1 MENLLDDEVN
11 FNFDVSEEDEM
22 MQEEDRDLTNN
33 TDDDSNVIIQHM
45 DIREPLMKL
54 KKILEK
60 KLRTNF
66 SRYDFWLQDREF
78 LDEKL
83 TLVEHTIQ
91 GEGMVQIN
99 LEIKAGTGSKRGRI
113 IILDV
118 LKPVNDEPSDEDK
131 FDAGEENDEDEE
143 AEEKQVESGEGA
155 GKDCVT
161 RWVVCTQF
169 RKEQERLSIPMD
181 PGQWSESNVMFWLK
195 WAINTFKSASIDPA
209 DWILSGHQLC
219 SISQQQFKTKVP
231 VDPNDLF
238 WTHLE
243 LLRKCKFVA
252 VVQNSTVGVADTAPP
267 SNIKQEA
274 KVERVVPQSKDRV
287 AGMASNGVN
296 VVGKF
301 PGHQLSG
308 GVVRRKKPVTL
319 GVARVGLANNI
330 PDGSPG
336 NRSGNNGQVQLWQ
349 FLLELLTDKE
359 HREVIHWLGEEGE
372 FKLNNPETVAQL
384 WGARKN
390 KPNMN
395 YEKLSR
401 ALRYYY
407 DGDMICKVHGK
418 RFVYK
423 FVCDLKELLGYSA
436 RELSRLVA
444 EAEQRSLARVGSLL

>member
-1 MENLLDDEVN
+1 MSGLGDDDHLLGDAVS
-11 FNFDVSEEDEM
+11 FNFDVTDSEVLDSVVSADDE
-22 MQEEDRDLTNN
+22 
-33 TDDDSNVIIQHM
+33 SGVISQHM
-45 DIREPLMKL
+45 DIREPLLNLKRVLERKL
-54 KKILEK
+54 KTDLSE
-60 KLRTNF
+60 F
-66 SRYDFWLQDREF
+66 DFWLQDRE
-78 LDEKL
+78 LLEETM
-83 TLVEHTIQ
+83 TLVDHTVQ
-91 GEGMVQIN
+91 GEGRVQIN
-99 LEIKAGTGSKRGRI
+99 LDMKTDPDTGRGKI
-113 IILDV
+113 NILDV
-118 LKPVNDEPSDEDK
+118 LKPVMEDQSEEERSEEEEMETEV
-131 FDAGEENDEDEE
+131 AGP
-143 AEEKQVESGEGA
+143 VSPVSVSGVMDG
-155 GKDCVT
+155 GDVQCVT

-169 RKEQERLSIPMD
+169 RREQEQLAIPTD
-181 PGQWSESNVMFWLK
+181 PAQWSHSNVQHWLR
-195 WAINTFKSASIDPA
+195 WAMKTFSSASIDPA
-209 DWILSGHQLC
+209 DWNMAGAELC
-219 SISQQQFKTKVP
+219 EMTQDQFKLKVQ

-252 VVQNSTVGVADTAPP
+252 VVQKTPAGGKAGSGRSVGPRHNGASHHTA
-267 SNIKQEA
+267 A
-274 KVERVVPQSKDRV
+274 
-287 AGMASNGVN
+287 
-296 VVGKF
+296 
-301 PGHQLSG
+301 
-308 GVVRRKKPVTL
+308 VRKKKPVTL

-349 FLLELLTDKE
+349 FLLELLTDRE

-372 FKLNNPETVAQL
+372 FKLHNPEIVAQL

-436 RELSRLVA
+436 CELSRLVE
-444 EAEQRSLARVGSLL
+444 EAERRSSERSGELKIFM

>member
-1 MENLLDDEVN
+1 MMDDLLGEEVN
-11 FNFDVSEEDEM
+11 FNFDVGDVDEVATE
-22 MQEEDRDLTNN
+22 QTNGSS
-33 TDDDSNVIIQHM
+33 DDDLIIQHM
-45 DIREPLMKL
+45 DIREPLHKL
-54 KKILEK
+54 RRILER
-60 KLRTNF
+60 KLRTDLTK
-66 SRYDFWLQDREF
+66 YDFWLQDREY
-78 LDEKL
+78 LDDKL
-83 TLVEHTIQ
+83 TLVEHTVQ

-99 LEIKAGTGSKRGRI
+99 LELKPDPGSGNSGKI
-113 IILDV
+113 NILDV
-118 LKPVNDEPSDEDK
+118 LKPVTEEHSDDDK
-131 FDAGEENDEDEE
+131 YDSSEEL
-143 AEEKQVESGEGA
+143 AEEEDQGDNT
-155 GKDCVT
+155 GKDTVT

-169 RKEQERLSIPMD
+169 RREQERLNIPLD
-181 PGQWSESNVMFWLK
+181 PGSWSDNNVMFWLK
-195 WAINTFKSASIDPA
+195 WALNTFKTASIDPA
-209 DWILSGHQLC
+209 DWVMSGHQLC
-219 SISQQQFKTKVP
+219 SISQQQFKAKVP

-252 VVQNSTVGVADTAPP
+252 VVQNSDETQSVNQQTSKPAFP
-267 SNIKQEA
+267 I
-274 KVERVVPQSKDRV
+274 QSKPPKISENFKVTPR
-287 AGMASNGVN
+287 AGVHDSLASIA
-296 VVGKF
+296 
-301 PGHQLSG
+301 ST
-308 GVVRRKKPVTL
+308 VRKKKPVTL

-359 HREVIHWLGEEGE
+359 HREVIHWLGDEGE
-372 FKLNNPETVAQL
+372 FKLNNPEIVAQL

-436 RELSRLVA
+436 SELSKLVA
-444 EAEQRSLARVGSLL
+444 EAETRSLNRLAGLL

>member
-1 MENLLDDEVN
+1 MTGLSGVDDNLLDDGVS
-11 FNFDVSEEDEM
+11 FSFDVTDTDVMQDPVVAGPGDEE
-22 MQEEDRDLTNN
+22 TG
-33 TDDDSNVIIQHM
+33 VIIQLI
-45 DIREPLMKL
+45 DIREPLSHLKRVLERKL
-54 KKILEK
+54 KTELGE
-60 KLRTNF
+60 F
-66 SRYDFWLQDREF
+66 EFWLQDREM
-78 LDEKL
+78 LDENM
-83 TLVEHTIQ
+83 TLVEHTVQ
-91 GEGMVQIN
+91 GEGLVQIN
-99 LEIKAGTGSKRGRI
+99 LEIKSENGRGKI
-113 IILDV
+113 NILDV
-118 LKPVNDEPSDEDK
+118 LKPANEEPS
-131 FDAGEENDEDEE
+131 EEERSEDEVE
-143 AEEKQVESGEGA
+143 PEPAEPPPMPSEGG

-169 RKEQERLSIPMD
+169 RKEQERLNIPTD
-181 PGQWSESNVMFWLK
+181 PGHWNENNVMHWLR
-195 WAINTFKSASIDPA
+195 WALNTFKSASIDPA
-209 DWILSGHQLC
+209 DWIMSGEELC
-219 SISQQQFKTKVP
+219 SISQEQFKSKVP

-252 VVQNSTVGVADTAPP
+252 VVQNASTAASSTGVAP
-267 SNIKQEA
+267 NIKA
-274 KVERVVPQSKDRV
+274 SPKFTAVPRVQQVTTAHAPS
-287 AGMASNGVN
+287 
-296 VVGKF
+296 VG
-301 PGHQLSG
+301 S
-308 GVVRRKKPVTL
+308 VTTTVRKKKPVTL

-349 FLLELLTDKE
+349 FLLDLLTDKE

-372 FKLNNPETVAQL
+372 FKLNNPEIVAQL

-423 FVCDLKELLGYSA
+423 FVCDLKEVLGYSA
-436 RELSRLVA
+436 SELSKRVE
-444 EAEQRSLARVGSLL
+444 EAEQRSLARAGDLSSNFII

>member
-1 MENLLDDEVN
+1 MTGLSGVDDNLLDDGVS
-11 FNFDVSEEDEM
+11 FSFDVTDTDVMQDPVVAGPGDEE
-22 MQEEDRDLTNN
+22 TG
-33 TDDDSNVIIQHM
+33 VIIQLI
-45 DIREPLMKL
+45 DIREPLSHLKRVLERKL
-54 KKILEK
+54 KTELSE
-60 KLRTNF
+60 F
-66 SRYDFWLQDREF
+66 EFWLQDREF
-78 LDEKL
+78 LDETM
-83 TLVEHTIQ
+83 TLVEHTVQ

-99 LEIKAGTGSKRGRI
+99 LEIKSENGRGKI
-113 IILDV
+113 NILDV
-118 LKPVNDEPSDEDK
+118 LKPANDEPS
-131 FDAGEENDEDEE
+131 EEERSEDEAEVE
-143 AEEKQVESGEGA
+143 AEPAEPPPLPNEG

-169 RKEQERLSIPMD
+169 RKEQERLNIPTD
-181 PGQWSESNVMFWLK
+181 PGHWNENNVMHWLR
-195 WAINTFKSASIDPA
+195 WALNTFKSASIDPA
-209 DWILSGHQLC
+209 DWIMSGEELC
-219 SISQQQFKTKVP
+219 SISQEQFKTKVP

-252 VVQNSTVGVADTAPP
+252 VVQNASTAASTTGVAPNIKASPKFTSVPRVQQVTTPHTAP
-267 SNIKQEA
+267 S
-274 KVERVVPQSKDRV
+274 
-287 AGMASNGVN
+287 
-296 VVGKF
+296 VGSITTVKK
-301 PGHQLSG
+301 
-308 GVVRRKKPVTL
+308 KKPVTL

-349 FLLELLTDKE
+349 FLLDLLTDKE
-359 HREVIHWLGEEGE
+359 HREVIHWLGEDGE
-372 FKLNNPETVAQL
+372 FKLNNPEIVAQL

-423 FVCDLKELLGYSA
+423 FVCDLKEVLGYSA
-436 RELSRLVA
+436 SELSKRVE
-444 EAEQRSLARVGSLL
+444 EAEQRSLARAGDLGSNFMI

>member
-1 MENLLDDEVN
+1 MEELLGDEVN
-11 FNFDVSEEDEM
+11 FNFDVGDVDEVAPE
-22 MQEEDRDLTNN
+22 QTNGSS
-33 TDDDSNVIIQHM
+33 DDDLIIQHM
-45 DIREPLMKL
+45 DIREPLHKL
-54 KKILEK
+54 RKILER
-60 KLRTNF
+60 KLRTNLSKF
-66 SRYDFWLQDREF
+66 DFWLQDREF
-78 LDEKL
+78 LDDKL

-99 LEIKAGTGSKRGRI
+99 LELKPDPGNSNSGKI

-118 LKPVNDEPSDEDK
+118 LKPVTEEPSDE
-131 FDAGEENDEDEE
+131 
-143 AEEKQVESGEGA
+143 EKYESGEEMAEPDADNEDNDGND
-155 GKDCVT
+155 GGRDTVT
-161 RWVVCTQF
+161 KWVVCKQF
-169 RKEQERLSIPMD
+169 RREQERLNIPLD
-181 PGQWSESNVMFWLK
+181 PGQWSENNVMFWLK
-195 WAINTFKSASIDPA
+195 WALNTFKTASIDPA
-209 DWILSGHQLC
+209 DWIMSGHQLC
-219 SISQQQFKTKVP
+219 SISQPQFKLKVP

-252 VVQNSTVGVADTAPP
+252 IVQSEDTPPVPPSKQPAFHPPPMQSKPPRVNENFKVTPRLSNNDSLASIASTVR
-267 SNIKQEA
+267 K
-274 KVERVVPQSKDRV
+274 
-287 AGMASNGVN
+287 
-296 VVGKF
+296 
-301 PGHQLSG
+301 
-308 GVVRRKKPVTL
+308 KKPVTL

-359 HREVIHWLGEEGE
+359 HREVIHWLGDEGE
-372 FKLNNPETVAQL
+372 FKLQNPEIVAQL

-436 RELSRLVA
+436 SELSKLVA
-444 EAEQRSLARVGSLL
+444 EAESRSLTRLAGLL